1 MKDAWNIQKDKVKVE
16 KNQNSCKVPIE
27 NIINSIYTKETNNI
41 SFPLK
46 KGINSAIN
54 LHSIPK
60 SSDNIVSQRM
70 MFKKPSNSSIND
82 EPLSQIKIPDSKSI
96 IKPRILKSTT
106 PYKSEKKEIMKKVSE
121 KEMNFEDI
129 NNFKVIY
136 KYEEKKESEKVSKL
150 PTINKTIN
158 PTPSFNNTF
167 NPFNQTIRSKIN
179 NLDSKELT
187 FSDNKM
193 FLNSNT
199 QNFVKNPSAENFQ
212 RSNQISDSKKVRTI
226 KDLFKNH
233 NEMPKINQKVTTL
246 DPIIIQ
252 KRNSEEETSHLV
264 ENSNLQ
270 KNKFPKDVFFRNI
283 QKKFII

>member
-1 MKDAWNIQKDKVKVE
+1 
-16 KNQNSCKVPIE
+16 
-27 NIINSIYTKETNNI
+27 
-41 SFPLK
+41 
-46 KGINSAIN
+46 
-54 LHSIPK
+54 
-60 SSDNIVSQRM
+60 
-70 MFKKPSNSSIND
+70 
-82 EPLSQIKIPDSKSI
+82 
-96 IKPRILKSTT
+96 
-106 PYKSEKKEIMKKVSE
+106 
-121 KEMNFEDI
+121 MNFEDI

-136 KYEEKKESEKVSKL
+136 KYEEKKESEKASKL

-158 PTPSFNNTF
+158 PTPYFNNTF

-199 QNFVKNPSAENFQ
+199 QNFGKNPSAENFQ
-212 RSNQISDSKKVRTI
+212 RSNQIDSKKAKPI

-252 KRNSEEETSHLV
+252 KRNPEEETSHIV